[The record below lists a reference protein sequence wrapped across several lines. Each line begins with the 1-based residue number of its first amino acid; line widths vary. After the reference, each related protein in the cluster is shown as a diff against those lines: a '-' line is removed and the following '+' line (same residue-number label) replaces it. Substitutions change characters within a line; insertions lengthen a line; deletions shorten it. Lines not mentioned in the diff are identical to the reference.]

1 MKPLVYSL
9 FPFLLLLRQSSGVV
23 KLILDTDMVRIAL
36 HYNYLHFVSFNTI
49 ISMIQQ
55 DFDVDDVGALCAA
68 HGLVQLGEAEI
79 LAVGLYS
86 DMYVFYIIV
95 SRLLFFMCKYI
106 YLGRCMRAYSMYKV
120 SSNLPSLEDCPGLVM

>member
-1 MKPLVYSL
+1 MKPLVLVFSL

-49 ISMIQQ
+49 ISMIHQ

-95 SRLLFFMCKYI
+95 SRLLFCMCN
-106 YLGRCMRAYSMYKV
+106 V
-120 SSNLPSLEDCPGLVM
+120 

>member
-23 KLILDTDMVRIAL
+23 KLILDTDMVRIALHYTL

-95 SRLLFFMCKYI
+95 SRLLFCMCKYI
-106 YLGRCMRAYSMYKV
+106 
-120 SSNLPSLEDCPGLVM
+120 